1 MTTIQE
7 ARRSLGVAQ
16 SELAQRL
23 GVSVASVSQTETR
36 EARGDITLRTR
47 ARYLGALGLEDLGI
61 VAPHILNNTT
71 PLPDLDPGITSI
83 TPDSAAASSRSRR
96 RSLMLHRL
104 VDTSINWSETSSW
117 HPQVVTGI
125 ARNEHSV
132 QGTLHRSALER
143 WKSWIESGDIETM
156 RERMCA
162 EDEDACLLR
171 DVSPMAGFLS
181 APQRQAVIYWERKH
195 YAA

>member
-1 MTTIQE
+1 
-7 ARRSLGVAQ
+7 
-16 SELAQRL
+16 
-23 GVSVASVSQTETR
+23 
-36 EARGDITLRTR
+36 
-47 ARYLGALGLEDLGI
+47 
-61 VAPHILNNTT
+61 
-71 PLPDLDPGITSI
+71 
-83 TPDSAAASSRSRR
+83 
-96 RSLMLHRL
+96 MLHRL
-104 VDTSINWSETSSW
+104 VVSSIDWPETSSW
-117 HPQVVTGI
+117 RPQVVSGI
-125 ARNEHSV
+125 ARNEHSI

-181 APQRQAVIYWERKH
+181 APQRQAVIHWERKH

>member
-47 ARYLGALGLEDLGI
+47 AHYLGALGLEDLGI
-61 VAPHILNNTT
+61 VAPHTPDNTT
-71 PLPDLDPGITSI
+71 SLPDLSPRITSI

-104 VDTSINWSETSSW
+104 IVSSIDWPETSSW
-117 HPQVVTGI
+117 RPQVVTGI
-125 ARNEHSV
+125 ARNEHSI
-132 QGTLHRSALER
+132 QGTPHRSALER

-156 RERMCA
+156 PERTTLFREMERSLHSCFRT
-162 EDEDACLLR
+162 CNF
-171 DVSPMAGFLS
+171 SC
-181 APQRQAVIYWERKH
+181 RKH
-195 YAA
+195 TK

>member
-16 SELAQRL
+16 SELAKRL

-61 VAPHILNNTT
+61 VAPHTPDNTT
-71 PLPDLDPGITSI
+71 PLPNLDPGITSI

-104 VDTSINWSETSSW
+104 VDASTNWSET
-117 HPQVVTGI
+117 PRLI
-125 ARNEHSV
+125 HS
-132 QGTLHRSALER
+132 
-143 WKSWIESGDIETM
+143 I
-156 RERMCA
+156 C
-162 EDEDACLLR
+162 
-171 DVSPMAGFLS
+171 
-181 APQRQAVIYWERKH
+181 
-195 YAA
+195 